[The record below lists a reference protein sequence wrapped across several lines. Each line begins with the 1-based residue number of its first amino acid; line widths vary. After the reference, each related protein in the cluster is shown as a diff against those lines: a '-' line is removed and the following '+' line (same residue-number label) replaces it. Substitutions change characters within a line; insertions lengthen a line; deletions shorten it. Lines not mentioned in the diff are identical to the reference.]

1 MDSNLSS
8 TAMCAATDLPTILK
22 KVRKTTPGCCGFSLT
37 RPSGYRQRIPN
48 GSTLEDGKMC
58 CPRVNWWTHW
68 LQLQGIIVVVGWLA
82 NGHPAAKWFN
92 DENIFRIQVR
102 FFLLRCRISKWWSW
116 SVASKQH
123 LVDLPQDE
131 WSFFLHPSVGV
142 PHRHANEKWRLA
154 KGAEFFSQS
163 DRDVLSWFW
172 NSPPSWNMG
181 LFPHHLLWKCNFA
194 SADAGS
200 AMLPHQ
206 QRKSILARFLKYRS
220 VAMHVRMSDDTW
232 TKRE

>member
-1 MDSNLSS
+1 MEKCAAPGWTDEPIDFNYKELSS
-8 TAMCAATDLPTILK
+8 SSVDWPMAI
-22 KVRKTTPGCCGFSLT
+22 
-37 RPSGYRQRIPN
+37 QQQN
-48 GSTLEDGKMC
+48 GSMMKISSGFKSGSSFWDAEFQNDDHGRWQASSTWSTCLK
-58 CPRVNWWTHW
+58 T
-68 LQLQGIIVVVGWLA
+68 
-82 NGHPAAKWFN
+82 NGRF
-92 DENIFRIQVR
+92 FYIQVSSSR
-102 FFLLRCRISKWWSW
+102 TAI
-116 SVASKQH
+116 
-123 LVDLPQDE
+123 
-131 WSFFLHPSVGV
+131 
-142 PHRHANEKWRLA
+142 HANEKWRLA